1 MPEIASIERLSR
13 RGVDT
18 ATRSNESIQVANGIG
33 EMLMRMLIIL
43 GTVSPVFL
51 DQPTVV
57 LSEVVGIQSSQTL
70 RVEQQ
75 ILFYLIPNGV

>member
-1 MPEIASIERLSR
+1 
-13 RGVDT
+13 
-18 ATRSNESIQVANGIG
+18 
-33 EMLMRMLIIL
+33 MRMLIIL

-51 DQPTVV
+51 NQPTVV
-57 LSEVVGIQSSQTL
+57 LSELVGIQSSQTL

>member
-1 MPEIASIERLSR
+1 VP
-13 RGVDT
+13 
-18 ATRSNESIQVANGIG
+18 NEV
-33 EMLMRMLIIL
+33 
-43 GTVSPVFL
+43 TVRPHEDREPFRVGQF

-57 LSEVVGIQSSQTL
+57 LSELVGIQRSQTL